1 MFNRSNH
8 QMHPDKQEL
17 VEVLWDLFKDVH
29 GVRPRGMDY
38 ASWHMSDLAAETVR
52 LQGLLNEQLDAERQ
66 QEIQMYNSILSVG
79 CPSIEDADRWVE
91 DAYFA
96 HGV

>member
-17 VEVLWDLFKDVH
+17 VDVLWDLFKDVY
-29 GVRPRGMDY
+29 GSRPRGMDY
-38 ASWHMSDLAAETVR
+38 ASWHMSDLAAEAVR
-52 LQGLLNEQLDAERQ
+52 LQRLLNEQLDAKRQ

-79 CPSIEDADRWVE
+79 CPSIEDADRWIE

-96 HGV
+96 